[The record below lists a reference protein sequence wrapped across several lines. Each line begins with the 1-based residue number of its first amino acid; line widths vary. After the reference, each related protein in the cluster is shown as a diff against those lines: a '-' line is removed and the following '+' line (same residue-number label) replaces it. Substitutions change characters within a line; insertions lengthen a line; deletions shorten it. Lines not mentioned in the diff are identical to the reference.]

1 MCIAFYSCVTE
12 TATGLCYLNA
22 VQTFMIKCSYGDSPT
37 DQVEI
42 SVSFHSKFTN
52 TFFRQIFQII
62 TSNENLKTLTKQVRN
77 AADMRTAKASLLPY
91 VTPCGT
97 FTRRNSKNFVSPSH
111 LVIVDVDHL
120 NSYQEAVEIRRAL
133 YDDPLLHPV
142 LTFISPSGLGVKAF
156 VPCNHIYTAD
166 DAKNITENMS
176 WAMQYVEMAYSTTT
190 SVSLGEKTK
199 VVDFSGKDLVRSC
212 FLSHDPEALFRITK
226 G

>member
-1 MCIAFYSCVTE
+1 MPPIAPIKDGQGRILTP
-12 TATGLCYLNA
+12 ATLLPFC
-22 VQTFMIKCSYGDSPT
+22 
-37 DQVEI
+37 E
-42 SVSFHSKFTN
+42 VSIE
-52 TFFRQIFQII
+52 QIFQII

-142 LTFISPSGLGVKAF
+142 LTFISPSGRGVKAF
-156 VPCNHIYTAD
+156 VPYDHLPMANDTNSI
-166 DAKNITENMS
+166 IENMKL
-176 WAMQYVEMAYSTTT
+176 AMMFTVLLYGTETPPPF
-190 SVSLGEKTK
+190 GEKRK
-199 VVDFSGKDLVRSC
+199 GVDFSGKDIVRSC
-212 FLSHDPEALFRITK
+212 FLSHDPGALFRNNK
-226 G
+226 